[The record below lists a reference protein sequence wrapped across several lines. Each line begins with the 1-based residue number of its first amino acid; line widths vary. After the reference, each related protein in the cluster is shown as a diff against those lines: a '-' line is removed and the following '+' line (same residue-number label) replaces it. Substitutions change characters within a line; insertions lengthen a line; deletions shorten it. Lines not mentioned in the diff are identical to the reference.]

1 MEPITTTIAAVT
13 AASNAIGWIRQNID
27 NISSVGELGEKLS
40 TLFAARDKLNADR
53 NKQAGVSDINIRSS
67 IDAVIEAKKLNE
79 ELARI
84 AELINNRFP
93 KKSYDEKSAWQE
105 ILDLHNQKL
114 KEAKEAKIAAQ
125 REAARKQHEMEESI
139 KAFFLIAGFM
149 LLVGLFFVGLFWIIV
164 KG

>member
-40 TLFAARDKLNADR
+40 TLFAARDQLNADR
-53 NKQAGVSDINIRSS
+53 SKQAGVSDISFS
-67 IDAVIEAKKLNE
+67 GSVDAHIEAKL
-79 ELARI
+79 LAERMD
-84 AELINNRFP
+84 EMRSLINHRFP
-93 KKSYDEKSAWQE
+93 KSADQKSTWQE
-105 ILDLHNQKL
+105 ILDLHSQKL

-125 REAARKQHEMEESI
+125 REAARKQHEIEESI

>member
-1 MEPITTTIAAVT
+1 LCCLWLNASKLMEPITTTIAAVT

-79 ELARI
+79 ELASI

-93 KKSYDEKSAWQE
+93 KKSYD
-105 ILDLHNQKL
+105 
-114 KEAKEAKIAAQ
+114 
-125 REAARKQHEMEESI
+125 
-139 KAFFLIAGFM
+139 
-149 LLVGLFFVGLFWIIV
+149 
-164 KG
+164 

>member
-53 NKQAGVSDINIRSS
+53 SKQAGVSDISFS
-67 IDAVIEAKKLNE
+67 GSVDAHIEAKL
-79 ELARI
+79 LAERMD
-84 AELINNRFP
+84 EMRSLINHRFP
-93 KKSYDEKSAWQE
+93 KPADQKSTWQE

-125 REAARKQHEMEESI
+125 KAAARKQHQREEDAR
-139 KAFFLIAGFM
+139 AFLLIAGFI
-149 LLVGLFFVGLFWIIV
+149 LLVGLFFVGLFWVIV